1 MYYIKHINNREGLE
15 MKPTKQALKTYQEV
29 NGEIKDFIK
38 KMMSDGKS
46 FAYAEKLYY
55 AVKKTT
61 YNRYA

>member
-1 MYYIKHINNREGLE
+1 

-29 NGEIKDFIK
+29 NGEAKAFIT
-38 KMMSDGKS
+38 KMMNSGKT
-46 FAYAEKLYY
+46 FVYAEKLYY

>member
-1 MYYIKHINNREGLE
+1 
-15 MKPTKQALKTYQEV
+15 MKPTKQALKTYAEV

-38 KMMSDGKS
+38 KMINDGKS